1 MAYRAQ
7 FDTLR
12 TLAHGGISG
21 TYAPVGSPF
30 TIAPRII
37 CITNLTNGDMIF
49 SDDSSNS
56 DGKLIVGAGG
66 FKLFDIQSNM
76 NPNIDDG
83 FLLGIGT
90 QMYVKQSTAA
100 TSGSVYI
107 ELIYG

>member
-66 FKLFDIQSNM
+66 VLIIFFFIKIYTQIKKNSHKGYFVFLKFFINLREKIIWGVWFFKIF
-76 NPNIDDG
+76 
-83 FLLGIGT
+83 
-90 QMYVKQSTAA
+90 
-100 TSGSVYI
+100 
-107 ELIYG
+107 